1 MAQPW
6 MMRLCGLAMSLAA
19 EDAVLGQLL
28 TLHEDGLVRALRK
41 PTVGTGATVKNRN
54 ECSTSKLG
62 LYQHPPQLS
71 ADLRE
76 GPTGGVSRQV
86 ARALSI
92 SPSTMA
98 RSAH

>member
-6 MMRLCGLAMSLAA
+6 MMRLGGLAMSLAA

-41 PTVGTGATVKNRN
+41 PAVGTGATVKNRN

-76 GPTGGVSRQV
+76 GEIFLCPHGFLQGQLSR
-86 ARALSI
+86 
-92 SPSTMA
+92 
-98 RSAH
+98 